1 MGAAG
6 DGTTTARRTSAAAK
20 CSTGRVR
27 AAASIVTVGVTLRAS
42 TRCAY
47 VCRCSATGRGWSRPH
62 GGAADNAANATTGD
76 AAHASQLPCLR
87 RELCRTDCGQR
98 CSLRRLRGRRQ
109 LLMMFVIRKVYYLG
123 ANAGVRGRSGPRA
136 LLEPRPPHLDT
147 RVHPNGNA
155 VRGPT
160 RTRDRMGAHIL
171 IRILIRKNNPALQ
184 WFAHRE
190 IRKTENEIQSPGF
203 STLEVG

>member
-136 LLEPRPPHLDT
+136 ATSTPRHARAPKRKRSSRT
-147 RVHPNGNA
+147 NPNARSDG
-155 VRGPT
+155 R
-160 RTRDRMGAHIL
+160 AHSYTNSYT
-171 IRILIRKNNPALQ
+171 K
-184 WFAHRE
+184 
-190 IRKTENEIQSPGF
+190 K
-203 STLEVG
+203 